1 MVFAASVA
9 VYFFAAR
16 KNMQKEEAVY
26 SSMDAP
32 EFPVVYT
39 EFDGKEINALHGYIQ
54 DMGNQVAGESI
65 SVLPEDR
72 KLTLHIDEYDNG
84 ITGICYEVRNLG
96 MDRLIERTEIDNWQ
110 EENGSLQVVLPIQ
123 NLLTQNETY
132 LLDLTVSTAEK
143 EIHYYT
149 RIMWADTN
157 HAGDMLDLAEN
168 FTRNSLNYDEAKE
181 LVSYL
186 ETNPGED
193 NSSLGNVSIKAS
205 FDHLTWDGLETELEG
220 EPQITLQLYDGIM
233 GQVQVEYNVW
243 VTDSTGNRS
252 LVRTEDNFTMK
263 WNDKRIYLMNYN
275 RYANEMFNGEQK
287 NFAGKRIL
295 LGISDAKQIK
305 AQKSENSRYILFR
318 VNGNLWRYDQHDKK
332 ALCMF
337 TFADG
342 SNGDVRADYG
352 KHNVKVLAASDEG
365 DVDFLVYGYM
375 NRGTY
380 EGQMGVVFYH
390 YDEDSHTVQEK
401 FFVPVSEGYDQL
413 ESDITTLAYLGED
426 GMTYLLLNG
435 KVTGIDL
442 NSNESVTVAYGLSQ
456 GSFAVSADGSRMAWQ
471 EGNNAYQSEMLH
483 VMDFNTAQKQDIT
496 APSGDYVRA
505 LGFVGSDLIYGFGH
519 ESDLWSVNGI
529 VKELPMYALYI
540 ADNEMNIQSEYK
552 KPGIYISDVT
562 AEDGRIH
569 LKRLVKIGD
578 GQYAYQDEDTIVC
591 NEKVD
596 KDPFEGL
603 GWYASQD
610 KGRVYFVQTDG
621 EIKASSVKTEL
632 PKAFSYENTSTLE
645 LSGRQNNLEDTDLI
659 FYAYGGGRYLGA
671 FKNFS
676 EAVNT
681 AYEKMGYVTDQ
692 NQHLI
697 WDRINKKPIRSLK
710 DPAGQARELL
720 SYMDS
725 LGENKLRD
733 GGLMT
738 LDGSGC
744 NVNQVLYFI
753 DKGIPVVAC
762 RPDGS
767 YLLLY
772 GYDQYNVNIYDPATQ
787 EISKMGLGDGAV
799 YFSGANNSF
808 LCGLKVE

>member
-1 MVFAASVA
+1 M
-9 VYFFAAR
+9 
-16 KNMQKEEAVY
+16 
-26 SSMDAP
+26 
-32 EFPVVYT
+32 
-39 EFDGKEINALHGYIQ
+39 
-54 DMGNQVAGESI
+54 
-65 SVLPEDR
+65 
-72 KLTLHIDEYDNG
+72 
-84 ITGICYEVRNLG
+84 
-96 MDRLIERTEIDNWQ
+96 
-110 EENGSLQVVLPIQ
+110 
-123 NLLTQNETY
+123 
-132 LLDLTVSTAEK
+132 
-143 EIHYYT
+143 
-149 RIMWADTN
+149 
-157 HAGDMLDLAEN
+157 
-168 FTRNSLNYDEAKE
+168 
-181 LVSYL
+181 SYL

-342 SNGDVRADYG
+342 SNDDVRADYG

-390 YDEDSHTVQEK
+390 YDEDSRTVQEK

-471 EGNNAYQSEMLH
+471 E
-483 VMDFNTAQKQDIT
+483 
-496 APSGDYVRA
+496 
-505 LGFVGSDLIYGFGH
+505 
-519 ESDLWSVNGI
+519 
-529 VKELPMYALYI
+529 
-540 ADNEMNIQSEYK
+540 
-552 KPGIYISDVT
+552 
-562 AEDGRIH
+562 
-569 LKRLVKIGD
+569 
-578 GQYAYQDEDTIVC
+578 
-591 NEKVD
+591 
-596 KDPFEGL
+596 
-603 GWYASQD
+603 
-610 KGRVYFVQTDG
+610 
-621 EIKASSVKTEL
+621 
-632 PKAFSYENTSTLE
+632 
-645 LSGRQNNLEDTDLI
+645 
-659 FYAYGGGRYLGA
+659 
-671 FKNFS
+671 
-676 EAVNT
+676 
-681 AYEKMGYVTDQ
+681 
-692 NQHLI
+692 
-697 WDRINKKPIRSLK
+697 
-710 DPAGQARELL
+710 
-720 SYMDS
+720 
-725 LGENKLRD
+725 
-733 GGLMT
+733 
-738 LDGSGC
+738 
-744 NVNQVLYFI
+744 
-753 DKGIPVVAC
+753 
-762 RPDGS
+762 
-767 YLLLY
+767 
-772 GYDQYNVNIYDPATQ
+772 
-787 EISKMGLGDGAV
+787 
-799 YFSGANNSF
+799 
-808 LCGLKVE
+808 